1 MANDVPQHGLSAAAK
16 RAYRRFATFFLAV
29 GGVFLVLAVLR
40 AVGLSDLLRGNPV
53 PVALVRLAIG
63 GALAWTVARAPLVEP
78 EAGSGDGGPLEAG
91 GVVEVGA
98 PRDAREEAP
107 ERR

>member
-1 MANDVPQHGLSAAAK
+1 MSAAAK
-16 RAYRRFATFFLAV
+16 RAYRRFAAFFLAV
-29 GGVFLVLAVLR
+29 GGVFLALAVLR
-40 AVGLSDLLRGNPV
+40 AAGLSDLLRGNPV
-53 PVALVRLAIG
+53 PVALVLLAIG

-78 EAGSGDGGPLEAG
+78 EEVAEGGGGAPLEAG

-98 PRDAREEAP
+98 PQDVDAVPP